1 MSRKPIAEM
10 TPEEQQALLSK
21 MNKDATESQNK
32 LIQLQT
38 IDTQLTNQITEIQK
52 ELVAEFGTD
61 DPIKLEE
68 LKNKAIVEAEAA
80 LQELEK
86 LLAQA
91 SQPSPVLSTQS

>member
-1 MSRKPIAEM
+1 M